1 MGVMMKMNKSYQE
14 LITFSSFEDRF
25 KYLEIGGHIGIDTFG
40 FNRYLNQNLYHSP
53 EWLRIR
59 DMVIV
64 RDNGM
69 DLGVDGYP
77 VNTRIVIHHIN
88 PITIE
93 DVMEQ
98 NPIIFDLNNLI
109 STSHKTHN
117 AIHYGDETYLDRF
130 KVIERKPNDTCP
142 WR

>member
-1 MGVMMKMNKSYQE
+1 MIKRLYYKD
-14 LITFSSFEDRF
+14 LIALPTFEERF

-53 EWLRIR
+53 QWMQLRDQI
-59 DMVIV
+59 IL

-77 VNTRIVIHHIN
+77 INGKIMIHHIN

-93 DVMEQ
+93 DVLDN
-98 NPIIFDLNNLI
+98 NPDIFNPEYLI
-109 STSHKTHN
+109 CCSHQTHN
-117 AIHYGDETYLDRF
+117 AIHYGDEAYLSRF
-130 KVIERKPNDTCP
+130 QIVERRPNDTTP